1 MPAHLARPSI
11 QRGFSL
17 LEVLIS
23 ILVLSFGILGAAG
36 LQASSLQVT
45 REARLQASAMR
56 LAEELGELMRS
67 NKALATDLSASPN
80 PYVFDAK
87 AGDTPFTKPN
97 CGYPTPVSTS
107 PCTTPQDIAQRD
119 LYEWWAR
126 VQGMQDD
133 PDKPR
138 VRNELPDARVVI
150 CQDSVLYDSS
160 HLPQWACND
169 TGGTLVVKI
178 GWTRTNTLRGASGTD
193 ATTTTGANTGAFD
206 KALRPAII
214 FPLIPGSTT

>member
-56 LAEELGELMRS
+56 LAEELGEMMRS
-67 NKALATDLSASPN
+67 NKGLATNLSASPN
-80 PYVFDAK
+80 PYVFDAE

-97 CGYPTPVSTS
+97 CGYPTSS
-107 PCTTPQDIAQRD
+107 NPCTTAQDIAQRD
-119 LYEWWAR
+119 LYEWWER
-126 VQGMQDD
+126 VQGMEDEAD
-133 PDKPR
+133 MPR
-138 VRNELPDARVVI
+138 VRNELPGARVVI
-150 CQDSVLYDSS
+150 CQDTALYDAS
-160 HLPQWACND
+160 HLPQWTCND

-178 GWTRTNTLRGASGTD
+178 GWTRTNTLRGATGTD
-193 ATTTTGANTGAFD
+193 ATTTTDANTGAFD

>member
-1 MPAHLARPSI
+1 MPYRPPYPTSR

-45 REARLQASAMR
+45 REARLQAGAMR

-67 NKALATDLSASPN
+67 NKELATKLTSGTN
-80 PYVFDAK
+80 PYMFDAT
-87 AGDTPFTKPN
+87 AGQSPFTKPN
-97 CGYPTPVSTS
+97 CGYPGSANA
-107 PCTTPQDIAQRD
+107 CTTAGDIAQRD
-119 LYEWWAR
+119 LYEWWQR
-126 VQGMQDD
+126 VQGMEDAVG
-133 PDKPR
+133 KPR
-138 VRNELPDARVVI
+138 VRNELPDARVVV
-150 CQDSVLYDSS
+150 CQDKTLYDAS
-160 HLPQWACND
+160 HLPQWTCDN

-178 GWTRTNTLRGASGTD
+178 GWTRTNTLRGATGTD
-193 ATTTTGANTGAFD
+193 ASSTTGANTGAFD

-214 FPLIPGSTT
+214 FPLTPGSTT